1 MLGDALSVTARFSPI
16 CWPGF
21 PLLLVSTYPVIWWPH
36 RDPPSLC
43 SKKTPRIMRKIDE
56 IRKPG
61 ENTGTTSAPE
71 KEKITGSNRGSEMRR
86 YERISKRTRG
96 QAAEIKRGWFCQNE
110 PNFSRCAMEAAGVEF
125 IDENGGGA
133 GSGYASPAAALFRKS
148 SFKKLALRSRR
159 RRPTSPLIASF
170 AAADLVALRVDAV
183 APSGYAADRAS
194 VRQKKT
200 GRPVEFEFAA
210 VDD

>member
-1 MLGDALSVTARFSPI
+1 
-16 CWPGF
+16 
-21 PLLLVSTYPVIWWPH
+21 
-36 RDPPSLC
+36 
-43 SKKTPRIMRKIDE
+43 
-56 IRKPG
+56 
-61 ENTGTTSAPE
+61 
-71 KEKITGSNRGSEMRR
+71 
-86 YERISKRTRG
+86 
-96 QAAEIKRGWFCQNE
+96 
-110 PNFSRCAMEAAGVEF
+110 MEAAGVEF
-125 IDENGGGA
+125 IDETA
-133 GSGYASPAAALFRKS
+133 VAPGSGYASPAVALFPKS

-170 AAADLVALRVDAV
+170 AAADLVALRVDAA